1 MSQAIQ
7 SNLQEAVAQGG
18 SLPRLCQ
25 MAGISRACYYR
36 GLSLPETAD
45 TQTDLKQ
52 TDLKQT
58 DLKQTDLKQTDL
70 KQTDLKQTDLDL
82 REHIQRVALEC
93 SCYGYRRVTKEL
105 HRQGVQANHKR
116 VLRLMREDNLLCLRK
131 RRFVATTDSDHGL
144 PVYPNLAADMGIT
157 TPDELW
163 VSDLTY
169 IRLGHEFIYLA
180 VVLDAC
186 SRRCLGWSLGRRLD
200 AALATSALRRALQGR
215 KPQVHHSDRG
225 VQYASYEYTN
235 LLKEHG
241 IAISMSRKGNP
252 YDNAKAESFMKTLKY
267 EQVYLSEY
275 ENLADA
281 RAQISYFLEQVYNQK
296 RLHSSLSYLPPA
308 EFEEQFEQTH
318 KESRD
323 KNQTITP

>member
-1 MSQAIQ
+1 VSQAIQ
-7 SNLQEAVAQGG
+7 EAAAQGA
-18 SLPRLCQ
+18 SLTHLCQ
-25 MAGISRACYYR
+25 MASISRACYYR
-36 GLSLPETAD
+36 GLCAPEPAKAAVIKAD
-45 TQTDLKQ
+45 GV
-52 TDLKQT
+52 
-58 DLKQTDLKQTDL
+58 
-70 KQTDLKQTDLDL
+70 L
-82 REHIQRVALEC
+82 RDHIQRIALDW
-93 SCYGYRRVTKEL
+93 SCYGYRRITKEL
-105 HRQGVQANHKR
+105 HRQGIQANHRPINHKR

-144 PVYPNLAADMGIT
+144 PVYPNLAAEMDIT
-157 TPDELW
+157 APDQLW

-200 AALATSALRRALQGR
+200 AALATSALRMAIKER
-215 KPQVHHSDRG
+215 KPKVDQGLVHHSDRG
-225 VQYASYEYTN
+225 VQYASGEYTS
-235 LLKEHG
+235 LLKESD

-281 RAQISYFLEQVYNQK
+281 RVQIGHFLECVYNQK
-296 RLHSSLSYLPPA
+296 RLHSSLGYLPPA
-308 EFEEQFEQTH
+308 EFEQQFDQKHYEN
-318 KESRD
+318 RD
-323 KNQTITP
+323 KNQKITP

>member
-1 MSQAIQ
+1 MSRVI
-7 SNLQEAVAQGG
+7 QEAAAQGG
-18 SLPRLCQ
+18 SLTSLCQ
-25 MAGISRACYYR
+25 MAGVSRAQFYR
-36 GLSLPETAD
+36 TLAAPVPTD
-45 TQTDLKQ
+45 TDAP
-52 TDLKQT
+52 
-58 DLKQTDLKQTDL
+58 
-70 KQTDLKQTDLDL
+70 L
-82 REHIQRVALEC
+82 REYIRRVALDC

-144 PVYPNLAADMGIT
+144 PVYPNLAADMDVT
-157 TPDELW
+157 APDQLW

-169 IRLGHEFIYLA
+169 IRLGHEFVYLA

-200 AALATSALRRALQGR
+200 AALATSALRVAMQAR

-225 VQYASYEYTN
+225 VQYASGEYTS
-235 LLKEHG
+235 LLRASG
-241 IAISMSRKGNP
+241 VQISMSRKGNP

-275 ENLADA
+275 ESLADA
-281 RAQISYFLEQVYNQK
+281 RAQIGHFLEAVYNQK
-296 RLHSSLSYLPPA
+296 RLHSSLGYLPPT
-308 EFEEQFEQTH
+308 EFERTYH
-318 KESRD
+318 ESRD